1 MYAGEDA
8 RVFIGPKSGSFLP
21 IVGKFIDRCI
31 EKNCNLDIILVV
43 DRSQSVETDY
53 QKELKTA
60 TDVVGLASK
69 SAYETGQVRVGVT
82 SFAREG
88 KLEIPLR
95 KATRANI
102 TDMISSI
109 YHTGGS
115 TSAVAGVEQAI
126 RHLLPERRP
135 KTRLLVVL
143 ISDGHSQDFWDK
155 LTKTARILQAL
166 PNSLFLAA
174 TNSEK
179 YSLSELTAWTGN
191 ASHVFHSQQ
200 IPVFLDR
207 DQIIAN
213 VASKVQEI
221 EGSGDVEGS
230 GDGVITTD
238 AVIEKNTPANHTD
251 EPLTDSH
258 EQKPRGV
265 SDPLNEGIPLVTR
278 PGTIKSTFDGKG
290 PCKVDLVFVVDIS
303 TSVEQEFEK
312 QRQFTLDL
320 VNRLP
325 REDFDNRV
333 HVGIIAFHN
342 RARVVEPLGRQRT
355 KESIINVLSNITD
368 EGGSTSVAAGMK
380 LAADEITRGRRSDAS
395 TATPSVVADFSEI
408 LERNR
413 LFVAAKNI
421 PAVQNVADYHKAVTF
436 ALKELRKN
444 ARKSS
449 RKALIV
455 VGPGSLTEGP
465 INVDI
470 PSEITRYAVDSSDK
484 SSISSLEML
493 TGARKNV
500 FEFDRN
506 AEFEKALLKLALPT
520 SRMCKELLMKNFE
533 PTIHL
538 SKKAIPD
545 AEETTKKTTTSA
557 STTRAPKVFRN
568 PAAPITRSTEKP
580 TTTART
586 TTIKLRLSTT
596 SRSSAAISMLDVDE
610 QRIENSTHFVSA
622 ILRALHSTPFS
633 SGTTAAHSALQRA
646 ISEYSSA
653 RGARPG
659 RATPIAIV
667 FTDGFAQ
674 KSIESEAAQ
683 LRRLIPNTFAV
694 AINQNQRI
702 NRDVLETIAG
712 SRSRVFT
719 DEDIQRF
726 LDTLAAHANDC
737 RP

>member
-1 MYAGEDA
+1 MVQRRRFAVRAMDDAKRVRKFAVDQPCSQPKVDLMLVLDTSGSVHNAFDKERAFALDLVERFEEQDFEDRIRVSVIRFASDAQIVVPYREGTTKKEVLETIRNIEFTGQNTRIATAVELGVAHLEKHQRQDAQQIFVLISDGHGQEFWNVVQATGKRLQETEWEIFSVTASRDFNLEELKMYAGEDA

-31 EKNCNLDIILVV
+31 EKRGTVEGSGQIEPSEPKKKQEKEVEGSGVEDEATTQTTTTEGTLTTEEASNCNLDIILVV

-95 KATRANI
+95 KATRANT

-166 PNSLFLAA
+166 PNSLLLAA

-333 HVGIIAFHN
+333 HVGIIVFHN

-380 LAADEITRGRRSDAS
+380 LAADEITRGRRSDARQM
-395 TATPSVVADFSEI
+395 VVLVSDGNSQDLWRQVI
-408 LERNR
+408 LTSG
-413 LFVAAKNI
+413 LVKAL
-421 PAVQNVADYHKAVTF
+421 AVDVYAITVHRDY
-436 ALKELRKN
+436 LYKELEMY
-444 ARKSS
+444 SS
-449 RKALIV
+449 GPDYV
-455 VGPGSLTEGP
+455 FVGPKIPEFLDVTE
-465 INVDI
+465 
-470 PSEITRYAVDSSDK
+470 R
-484 SSISSLEML
+484 
-493 TGARKNV
+493 
-500 FEFDRN
+500 
-506 AEFEKALLKLALPT
+506 ALLNCLAPNVT
-520 SRMCKELLMKNFE
+520 
-533 PTIHL
+533 
-538 SKKAIPD
+538 
-545 AEETTKKTTTSA
+545 
-557 STTRAPKVFRN
+557 
-568 PAAPITRSTEKP
+568 
-580 TTTART
+580 
-586 TTIKLRLSTT
+586 
-596 SRSSAAISMLDVDE
+596 LDVED
-610 QRIENSTHFVSA
+610 
-622 ILRALHSTPFS
+622 
-633 SGTTAAHSALQRA
+633 
-646 ISEYSSA
+646 
-653 RGARPG
+653 
-659 RATPIAIV
+659 
-667 FTDGFAQ
+667 
-674 KSIESEAAQ
+674 
-683 LRRLIPNTFAV
+683 RL
-694 AINQNQRI
+694 
-702 NRDVLETIAG
+702 
-712 SRSRVFT
+712 
-719 DEDIQRF
+719 
-726 LDTLAAHANDC
+726 
-737 RP
+737 